1 MLIPHGLAH
10 VLAHAR
16 RYDSMT
22 RTTWGKLVVVN
33 GDGLEDVVSHASVI
47 ISESNISSLYTA
59 KPVISVV

>member
-1 MLIPHGLAH
+1 MLNARWLAH
-10 VLAHAR
+10 VLANAR

-33 GDGLEDVVSHASVI
+33 GDVLEDVVSHAAVV
-47 ISESNISSLYTA
+47 ISESNTFSLHTA